1 TRKYSYSEVTHA
13 FIWDNQYS
21 QWVPR
26 QRGFV
31 IGRVVWIPARAGD
44 VFLLAHVA
52 NGALSFEDL
61 GTTQGHLYANLQK
74 SCQALGL
81 LATDDE
87 WNDVMAEVSHW
98 RMTSLIR
105 NTFVSVRSLGH
116 IAIVVASSGIAATLL
131 PGGVTAHSHF
141 KIPIGIDHGST
152 CGIKKGTLLAR
163 IIEVSTFIISDE
175 TPMIHRQSF
184 EAVDRTLCDIMEVKI
199 YLSSDS
205 LTTPSPDQASLELEY
220 PLEFLNGLSFNGI
233 PKHQL
238 QLKQYV
244 IVMLFRNLNPAAGLC
259 NGTRILITHLG
270 TNVVRGLI
278 IGGSYEGTVAII
290 PRIVLDYT
298 DPNGPFT
305 LKRQQYPLHVCYA
318 MTIYKSQ
325 GQTL

>member
-1 TRKYSYSEVTHA
+1 MRIQGSELNSLNIFEGVP
-13 FIWDNQYS
+13 FRD
-21 QWVPR
+21 WVL
-26 QRGFV
+26 
-31 IGRVVWIPARAGD
+31 AAGD
-44 VFLLAHVA
+44 GKLTTTEPHDGLYSDSIHLPSCFVLPPSENQIAYLVARLYPFLQ
-52 NGALSFEDL
+52 S
-61 GTTQGHLYANLQK
+61 
-74 SCQALGL
+74 
-81 LATDDE
+81 
-87 WNDVMAEVSHW
+87 SHH
-98 RMTSLIR
+98 
-105 NTFVSVRSLGH
+105 SVRYIWSRAI
-116 IAIVVASSGIAATLL
+116 IAPTNIVVSEISSFILSKL
-131 PGGVTAHSHF
+131 PG
-141 KIPIGIDHGST
+141 
-152 CGIKKGTLLAR
+152 
-163 IIEVSTFIISDE
+163 
-175 TPMIHRQSF
+175 
-184 EAVDRTLCDIMEVKI
+184 EVKI

-290 PRIVLDYT
+290 PRI
-298 DPNGPFT
+298 
-305 LKRQQYPLHVCYA
+305 QYPLHVCYA

>member
-1 TRKYSYSEVTHA
+1 
-13 FIWDNQYS
+13 
-21 QWVPR
+21 
-26 QRGFV
+26 
-31 IGRVVWIPARAGD
+31 
-44 VFLLAHVA
+44 
-52 NGALSFEDL
+52 
-61 GTTQGHLYANLQK
+61 
-74 SCQALGL
+74 
-81 LATDDE
+81 
-87 WNDVMAEVSHW
+87 
-98 RMTSLIR
+98 
-105 NTFVSVRSLGH
+105 
-116 IAIVVASSGIAATLL
+116 
-131 PGGVTAHSHF
+131 
-141 KIPIGIDHGST
+141 
-152 CGIKKGTLLAR
+152 
-163 IIEVSTFIISDE
+163 
-175 TPMIHRQSF
+175 MIHRQSF
-184 EAVDRTLCDIMEVKI
+184 EAVDRTLCDIMNTPAFGPSYKAFTNMRIQGSELNSLNIFEGVPFRDWVLAAGDGKLTTTEPHDGLYSDSIHLPSCFVLPPSENQIAYLVARLYPFLQSSHHSVRYIWSRAIIAPTNIVVSEISSFILSKLPGEVKI